1 MRQVSLFPMKTTKC
15 RTCCLRDATTSVCAI
30 SNTVVDADK
39 DFCSKHKTELA
50 YCEICGSGL
59 LMPILVPE
67 GEKYHM
73 LCPNCNEQLSTCSFC
88 RNVSTCAFEADR
100 SSLPKIIQKQIRQG
114 PITSVVTVK
123 NPELV
128 RNTCQKGCPCY
139 DPENDCMRQ
148 FHYCKKLKH
157 VYDNI

>member
-1 MRQVSLFPMKTTKC
+1 MKTTKC
-15 RTCCLRDATTSVCAI
+15 RTCCLRDTTTSVCAI

-39 DFCSKHKTELA
+39 DFCSKHKTELI

-59 LMPILVPE
+59 LSPILVPE

-73 LCPNCNEQLSTCSFC
+73 LCPNCSEQLSTCSFC

-114 PITSVVTVK
+114 PMVQIVNIK
-123 NPELV
+123 NPE
-128 RNTCQKGCPCY
+128 REKITCQKKCDCYSEELGCMK
-139 DPENDCMRQ
+139 EFNW
-148 FHYCKKLKH
+148 CK
-157 VYDNI
+157 NINHIWANK